1 MQQYD
6 ALYLRAEV
14 ICCKQHQQQHKRNRM
29 IQMRLME
36 DIQMTTVCLR
46 IVRLNLVTRL
56 CPNRRETPLWTPAPC
71 DVRLERGDE
80 SVAVSMTSSC

>member
-1 MQQYD
+1 
-6 ALYLRAEV
+6 
-14 ICCKQHQQQHKRNRM
+14 
-29 IQMRLME
+29 MRLME

-56 CPNRRETPLWTPAPC
+56 CPNRREIPLWTPAPC

-80 SVAVSMTSSC
+80 SDAVSMTSSC